1 VGVTDGLTAFP
12 ATIELSRA
20 EPPRRYVR
28 RPDLFAIHGELPDGI
43 GAADGE
49 PLAPGITL
57 LPVALFNRIGEGAR
71 VTPVYSLGAAGHPL
85 VPTGRVLVRFSEAD
99 QAETHRDAIERA
111 GYRLVGPL
119 AYAPHA
125 AWVDSPDDAAHALG
139 GLARLEGL
147 PGLVHVEP
155 EMVGRRASR

>member
-1 VGVTDGLTAFP
+1 MTDGLTAFP

-147 PGLVHVEP
+147 PGVVHVEP

>member
-1 VGVTDGLTAFP
+1 MTDGLTAFP

>member
-1 VGVTDGLTAFP
+1 VGVTDDLAAFP
-12 ATIELSRA
+12 ATIELSLA
-20 EPPRRYVR
+20 QPPRRYVR
-28 RPDLFAIHGELPDGI
+28 RPDLLAVHGELTGGS
-43 GAADGE
+43 GAAEGE
-49 PLAPGITL
+49 LLAPGITL
-57 LPVALFNRIGEGAR
+57 LPVALLNRVAEGAR

-99 QAETHRDAIERA
+99 QAETHRGAIERA

-119 AYAPHA
+119 AYAPHV

-147 PGLVHVEP
+147 PGVVYVEP